1 MNLGDRIRSGAKWL
15 AFGNIGNQIIQ
26 FCVGILLARLLVPE
40 DFGMLVTV
48 QAFTGLAGFVAGGGM
63 GQALVRAK
71 EITEKDFH
79 VVFTMQMAIG
89 CVLYTVFYSIAPY
102 FAHWFGDP
110 LYEYLLRVSATYFL
124 LRPFSNMYNS
134 WLQREMHYKQQSI
147 RRVVL
152 SIFTSILTA
161 TAAWAG
167 MGVWSLVLGGLIGT
181 MLSIVVLRA
190 ITPYRPQLYFDPTIA
205 KRHSSYGAKIAAIDV
220 ITYLKNQAPNI
231 IISRISGA
239 HLVGLFN
246 KADSMAKIPFAAVNG
261 PIYQPVFRSLSIAQD
276 NPDQAKYIFFR
287 TISLLAVYTLPLY
300 IGLAWCSTPLISFLY
315 GEKWT
320 GSSGAL
326 EILAISGTL
335 YCIHHPAGA
344 VLAAFNRLG
353 SELVAQICLL
363 IIITVGILLTLSH
376 GLEAVAWIL
385 LLGHIYIT
393 THLYYLAT
401 RCFPHRLIELF
412 RAIKPGILLNCILIA
427 TLATVHTLLPTN
439 FSLTHQGAYLA
450 VTIAAGGMVY
460 GLSFLFLP
468 IKALATESA
477 RWRKM
482 LHLGA

>member
-1 MNLGDRIRSGAKWL
+1 MRILAQIVRSLFDLGMSLMGLMGFRGPRWEWKKTQWKMSLESRFASWEMTERGIRARVRMCPSCRELVDRSLSTCPACGGSMRG
-15 AFGNIGNQIIQ
+15 
-26 FCVGILLARLLVPE
+26 
-40 DFGMLVTV
+40 
-48 QAFTGLAGFVAGGGM
+48 VAGGGM

-110 LYEYLLRVSATYFL
+110 LYEDLLRVSATYFL

-315 GEKWT
+315 GSIA
-320 GSSGAL
+320 G
-326 EILAISGTL
+326 IS
-335 YCIHHPAGA
+335 
-344 VLAAFNRLG
+344 
-353 SELVAQICLL
+353 
-363 IIITVGILLTLSH
+363 
-376 GLEAVAWIL
+376 
-385 LLGHIYIT
+385 
-393 THLYYLAT
+393 
-401 RCFPHRLIELF
+401 
-412 RAIKPGILLNCILIA
+412 
-427 TLATVHTLLPTN
+427 
-439 FSLTHQGAYLA
+439 
-450 VTIAAGGMVY
+450 
-460 GLSFLFLP
+460 
-468 IKALATESA
+468 
-477 RWRKM
+477 KM
-482 LHLGA
+482 LFKNDYEPCPICII